1 MTIFG
6 AYDKAGLDAQYNNRA
21 LVPGHGE
28 IIEKWTT
35 DSAAVRQRLD
45 VRLDLAYGPGARERL
60 DLFPAGDSGAPIF
73 AFIHGGYWQM
83 MDKSGLSCLA
93 EPFVAAG
100 VNYAAIGY
108 PLAPEAGLD
117 EIVACARASLLW
129 LWRNAAEYGGDA
141 DRIFVSG
148 HSAGGHLTAMALT
161 ADWAAL
167 GRDSGGAPADLV
179 KGGCAI
185 SGLYDLE
192 PIRLTY
198 LNEALGMD
206 AEVARRNS
214 PVHNLASAS
223 GHLILTVGD
232 DESDEFHRQQANFL
246 AGWQGRGLACE
257 VVGPPGRNH
266 FSVVNELA
274 KPESVLHKAVIR
286 QILQ

>member
-1 MTIFG
+1 MTLFG
-6 AYDKAGLDAQYNNRA
+6 GYDRAGLDAQYNNRA
-21 LVPGHGE
+21 MVPDHGA
-28 IIEKWTT
+28 IIEKWLAE
-35 DSAAVRQRLD
+35 SAAVRRRLD

-60 DLFPAGDSGAPIF
+60 DLFPAGGDGAPIF

-83 MDKSGLSCLA
+83 MDKSALSCLA

-100 VNYAAIGY
+100 LNYAAIGY
-108 PLAPEAGLD
+108 PLAPAAGLD
-117 EIVACARASLLW
+117 EISTCVRAALLW
-129 LWRNAAEYGGDA
+129 LWRNAADFGGDP

-148 HSAGGHLTAMALT
+148 HSAGGHLTAMAMT

-214 PVHNLASAS
+214 PVHNLASA
-223 GHLILTVGD
+223 GGRLIITVGD
-232 DESDEFHRQQANFL
+232 DESDEFHRQQADFV
-246 AGWQGRGLACE
+246 AAWRGKGLPCE
-257 VVGPPGRNH
+257 VIGQPGLNH
-266 FSVVNELA
+266 FSVLNELA
-274 KPESVLHKAVIR
+274 APESALHKAVIR